1 MWFINT
7 AHKWI
12 IVLNGHDNPRDRGW
26 MWLVQES
33 RVWAVLE
40 LMSWFEHQEHAPAGY
55 SCISLDSFFLPLSL
69 SLSLTHT
76 HTHTHTFEHTHTHTH
91 TDLHS
96 WRLGWWGLG
105 EKRQSSVPW
114 RRSSGSGQDSARC
127 NPSQVMLFT
136 FSRFQLICL
145 NAPHSSP

>member
-12 IVLNGHDNPRDRGW
+12 IVHNGHDNPQDRPW
-26 MWLVQES
+26 MWLVRELGVGEAEGGS
-33 RVWAVLE
+33 IHCPKLDVLIRASATCTCRVYTYLPVL
-40 LMSWFEHQEHAPAGY
+40 
-55 SCISLDSFFLPLSL
+55 FFY
-69 SLSLTHT
+69 LTHT
-76 HTHTHTFEHTHTHTH
+76 YLSTH
-91 TDLHS
+91 TDLHLS
-96 WRLGWWGLG
+96 RPGWWGLG

-114 RRSSGSGQDSARC
+114 RQSLGSGQDSARC

-145 NAPHSSP
+145 NMPSSSPKKPPPLLN